1 MILDAESETMTTCGL
16 DGSTWDVT
24 KDFRVHESCPQT
36 STGITGCKREYYG
49 AVATAQ
55 TRRVNKVLEMKPQS
69 WFEDGW
75 IKKDLGSCIPLSS
88 ICRAIRL
95 GCDQIL

>member
-1 MILDAESETMTTCGL
+1 M
-16 DGSTWDVT
+16 
-24 KDFRVHESCPQT
+24 
-36 STGITGCKREYYG
+36 G